1 MCTMIAHQVK
11 IAGSGK
17 GTSGWFEL
25 HEANV
30 AYDHPFHIPLEHALT
45 IDFVNEAAGP
55 GARVAVELTPDAA
68 RQLAQT
74 ILAALNQAEAD
85 GWKMETLE
93 HAGHHHHH

>member
-1 MCTMIAHQVK
+1 MIAHQVK

-25 HEANV
+25 REVNV

-45 IDFVNEAAGP
+45 IDFVNETAGP

-74 ILAALNQAEAD
+74 ILAALNQAESE